1 MLKRHSAEAGKHLPR
16 GWCQTGWY
24 HLPPGEKP
32 SGDFYCWL
40 AGGECRPFK
49 RLPLFVFIFFNH
61 IYEES
66 VPDRTMR
73 VQSLFCTCFEFNT
86 ANQSGKSTYNFLMI
100 WRTAL
105 RREQISLKIDITQ
118 VQYHRIKICPP
129 NLQIHRDGSQLTGL
143 MWLIKASVKS
153 APWEWKVAFLSAGS
167 SRDSQHILLRS
178 VGNFSCRLMSHIT
191 LIIETTVW
199 KSRNAAALDTR
210 G

>member
-49 RLPLFVFIFFNH
+49 RLPLFVFIFFLTISMRNLCLTGPWGCKACFVHALSSILQTRVANPH
-61 IYEES
+61 IISSWFEE
-66 VPDRTMR
+66 
-73 VQSLFCTCFEFNT
+73 LLC
-86 ANQSGKSTYNFLMI
+86 G
-100 WRTAL
+100 
-105 RREQISLKIDITQ
+105 EQISLKIDITQ

-191 LIIETTVW
+191 LIIEMSESHAT
-199 KSRNAAALDTR
+199 LQH
-210 G
+210 

>member
-1 MLKRHSAEAGKHLPR
+1 MSDRLVSPATWRKTLRRFLLLISWGR
-16 GWCQTGWY
+16 VQTIQKTS
-24 HLPPGEKP
+24 LVC
-32 SGDFYCWL
+32 FY
-40 AGGECRPFK
+40 F
-49 RLPLFVFIFFNH
+49 FFNH

-73 VQSLFCTCFEFNT
+73 VQSMFCTCFEFNT

>member
-1 MLKRHSAEAGKHLPR
+1 MSDRLVSPATWRKTLRRFLLLISWGR
-16 GWCQTGWY
+16 VQTIQKTS
-24 HLPPGEKP
+24 LVC
-32 SGDFYCWL
+32 FY
-40 AGGECRPFK
+40 F
-49 RLPLFVFIFFNH
+49 FFNH

-199 KSRNAAALDTR
+199 KSRNTAALDTR

>member
-1 MLKRHSAEAGKHLPR
+1 MSDRLVSPATWRKSLRRFLLLISWGR
-16 GWCQTGWY
+16 VQTIQKTS
-24 HLPPGEKP
+24 LVC
-32 SGDFYCWL
+32 F
-40 AGGECRPFK
+40 F
-49 RLPLFVFIFFNH
+49 FFFNH

-191 LIIETTVW
+191 LIIEMSESHAT
-199 KSRNAAALDTR
+199 LQH
-210 G
+210 

>member
-1 MLKRHSAEAGKHLPR
+1 MSDRLVSPATWRKTLRRFLLLISWGR
-16 GWCQTGWY
+16 VQTIQKTS
-24 HLPPGEKP
+24 LVC
-32 SGDFYCWL
+32 FY
-40 AGGECRPFK
+40 F
-49 RLPLFVFIFFNH
+49 FFNH

>member
-1 MLKRHSAEAGKHLPR
+1 MSDRLVSPATWRKTLRRFLLLISWGR
-16 GWCQTGWY
+16 VQTIQKTS
-24 HLPPGEKP
+24 LVC
-32 SGDFYCWL
+32 FYFL
-40 AGGECRPFK
+40 
-49 RLPLFVFIFFNH
+49 FNH

-178 VGNFSCRLMSHIT
+178 VGNFSCRLISHIT

-199 KSRNAAALDTR
+199 KSRKAAALDTR